1 MEKVAMPWRFRLLAS
16 SPWWLGVLHPSSW
29 SLGVMFRSWSGARSP
44 RVSSLVVLHHVASP
58 VCWSDWTEV
67 DDFLA
72 AKNLSTL
79 HKIMP
84 AKCRAAPDLPMP
96 RPRCFFV
103 MLHLRCD
110 GSTGQRL
117 TTSRSRRIRP
127 HSTSLSTE
135 LLEDK
140 QMFKLGGV
148 DTSPTNKSSRNDLN
162 QRRLFLE
169 YIKNTGRTIQSGGP
183 HPVHEDGGAPTP
195 TGRALC
201 LVGLLTLH
209 RPQLQLHIFVLRE
222 KKLERRIHRVL

>member
-1 MEKVAMPWRFRLLAS
+1 MVSSWQRSGGRCAADANKIGVVPFPMRCHPLGLDGVCADWCLGIRWTCRALVFLGMAIAMEKVAMPWRFRLLAS

-44 RVSSLVVLHHVASP
+44 HVSSLVVLHHVASP

-127 HSTSLSTE
+127 HST
-135 LLEDK
+135 
-140 QMFKLGGV
+140 
-148 DTSPTNKSSRNDLN
+148 R
-162 QRRLFLE
+162 
-169 YIKNTGRTIQSGGP
+169 
-183 HPVHEDGGAPTP
+183 
-195 TGRALC
+195 
-201 LVGLLTLH
+201 
-209 RPQLQLHIFVLRE
+209 
-222 KKLERRIHRVL
+222 